1 MTLVLD
7 ESQRAALR
15 LVVASRLGIVTG
27 GPGTGKTTSLR
38 AALDELDGL
47 PEPDEGTRYELAAP
61 TGKAAR
67 RMMEATG
74 RPARTIHRLLEWG
87 REGAEGFARDAKN
100 PLETGAVIVDEASM
114 LDVELAAALVDAID
128 QTRTRLVLVGD
139 VHQLPPVGPGCPFRD
154 LIASKRIPVARL
166 TTLHRAAAESWVC
179 TQAPAVLAGRVPALA
194 PRPDFAFAR
203 APSAGHVPAAVLEHV
218 RRIARSDEPLEVQ
231 VLSPQHN
238 GAAGTTELN
247 RALQAELNPEARA
260 GAMHWGR
267 EEHLYLGDRVIQ
279 TRNDYDLDVMNG
291 EIGAVV
297 GLSNAELSV
306 QFDDER
312 VVQFS
317 REKAKG
323 LHLAYALTTHKSQG
337 SEWPWVVVVVH
348 STHTQMLTRS
358 LLYTAITRARRGVV
372 IVGDEFGLERAVKN
386 AHSDARNSSLVT
398 RLGAPA

>member
-7 ESQRAALR
+7 DSQRAAVR
-15 LVVASRLGIVTG
+15 LVTAARLGVVTG

-38 AALDELDGL
+38 AALDELDQLAVERGR
-47 PEPDEGTRYELAAP
+47 TRYELCAP

-67 RMMEATG
+67 RMQEATG
-74 RPARTIHRLLEWG
+74 REARTIHRLLEWG
-87 REGAEGFARDAKN
+87 MGGRDGFARDAEN
-100 PLETGAVIVDEASM
+100 PLETDAVVVDEASM
-114 LDVELAAALVDAID
+114 LDGELAAALVDAID
-128 QTRTRLVLVGD
+128 QTRTRLILVGD
-139 VHQLPPVGPGCPFRD
+139 VNQLPPVGPGCPFRD
-154 LIASKRIPVARL
+154 LIASGRIPVARL

-179 TQAPAVLAGRVPALA
+179 TQAPAVLAGRVPDLA
-194 PRPDFAFAR
+194 ERHDFTFAS
-203 APSAGHVPAAVLEHV
+203 APSAGHVPAEVLRAV
-218 RRIARSDEPLEVQ
+218 RRLSVGDAGVDVQ
-231 VLSPQHN
+231 VLSPQHG

-247 RALQAELNPEARA
+247 RALQADLNPEARP

-297 GLSNAELSV
+297 GLDSSRLSV
-306 QFDDER
+306 RFDDER
-312 VVQFS
+312 VVDYS
-317 REKAKG
+317 REKAKA

-358 LLYTAITRARRGVV
+358 LLYTAITRARQGVV
-372 IVGDEFGLERAVKN
+372 IVGDQLGLERAV
-386 AHSDARNSSLVT
+386 RNVRADDRKSSLVT